1 MNQEADLPLGLFQV
15 LEEEYVSLHGRIDDD
30 GLIRV
35 PDHSV
40 DAGYRLVRAKRDWQ
54 FHRGHLKNPASLLDK
69 LMSVR
74 AQRVSVTSAAAVTGG
89 QTEGWDATASGT
101 PATGPHDA
109 LLRYLVDRIP
119 ANTLSAVVH
128 QRAHLAGD
136 LNALFDEPAGDDGED
151 VVDTATAPVAKV
163 VQRARR
169 RLAPGHL
176 TSAEHGLRSLETA
189 LNEIIK
195 KELIYTD
202 ERFSGI
208 RLSGPLAA
216 FFVTN
221 TSDNVRSS
229 DWPCVNRLLLEQAF
243 PEEIESVAN
252 VRLAAIQQRFHATD
266 SAALCLSGG
275 GIRSATFALGLLQS
289 LARRNLVK
297 EFDYLSTV
305 SGGGYIASWLT
316 AWLYRDPKGLTGVTA
331 RLANQPPETRIDPDP
346 EPLRYLR
353 SYSNFI
359 TPQTGLLSGDTWT
372 FVAMYLRNLFLNW
385 TVIVPLL
392 LAFLMIPR
400 LYVSALM
407 ETPDTPLF
415 GGVGLGHCFLAIAG
429 ALSIAAV
436 AYTTIN
442 QPHIRQQLRARSS
455 FWFKRSG
462 QGSFLRW
469 CLLPL
474 VTAAVFLSLFWAWSL
489 SSREAGDAHNWLPY
503 GGFGLIVTFAG
514 WTVAMVILR
523 RFRRRNWRE
532 TSPTELLVLLLVGV
546 VGATLFW
553 GTEWLLKEYPPVV
566 RDITADWRTWRT
578 ELYAV
583 LAVPV
588 FLGGFL
594 VAMTLF
600 IGLTSHQKKFPDED
614 REWWARAKAWI
625 LVASVAWFVFS
636 TLVIFGPLALTYS
649 PKLITAAGG
658 LSGLV
663 ALIAGRSS
671 RTHAVEQPGARDGL
685 VAWIHRIGL
694 PALAGVFLLVFAAS
708 LALLTSALTV
718 GLANLAA
725 RLEPS
730 AWLSSPVKTLLT
742 IEKQFE
748 SAGGFGLAALQ
759 DLHMWSIHYPLVR
772 FTLSVTV
779 LLSAVGWFMSWRIQ
793 LNRFTLHAGYRDR
806 LIRAFLGASRQVA
819 ERRPNPFTGLD
830 PADNIQMHELRPAL
844 FHEGDFANIGALALK
859 LRAGGD
865 DVSAHLWSRL
875 TGTVKSELESY
886 SVDTLPSPSL
896 KTGLIDDI
904 NHILQ
909 DYKSPLF
916 KEAVFQEYLGR
927 EAVTSKGDATG
938 EPSGDYAILLNRRL
952 LQAAYSD
959 EIQKKYPP
967 PHRLFHVV
975 NTALNLVGG
984 DNLAWQQR
992 KAEPFSITP
1001 LHCGCYR
1008 LGYRRSLEY
1017 GGEDG
1022 ISLGTAVAI
1031 SGAAAS
1037 SNMGYYTTSPVISMV
1052 MTLFNVRLGWWLGN
1066 PGPAGA
1072 TTYKLPSPKYSIAPV
1087 VQEAFGLTDD
1097 KNKYVYLSDGGHF
1110 ENLALYE
1117 MVLRR
1122 CRIIVVSDGG
1132 ADEEY
1137 QFNDLGNAIRKIRID
1152 LGIPIEFKDVPIHA
1166 VNLAG
1171 NHADQKNGT
1180 RGSYFAIANIGY
1192 SCVDV
1197 GAEDGV
1203 LLYVK
1208 PAIYGDEPQDVLHYK
1223 RSHATFPHETTADQF
1238 FDEAQFE
1245 SYRALGSFIMNR
1257 VLDTASDTTDLKS
1270 VVRGLYAEGRREGH
1284 ASWPTIQAGWLTPAR

>member
-1 MNQEADLPLGLFQV
+1 MNREVDLPLGLYQV
-15 LEEEYVSLHGRIDDD
+15 LEEEYVSLHG
-30 GLIRV
+30 GLAEDHVIRV
-35 PDHSV
+35 PDRSV
-40 DAGYRLVRAKRDWQ
+40 EAGYRLVRANRDWQ
-54 FHRGHLKNPASLLDK
+54 FHRGHLKNPVRLFDK
-69 LMSVR
+69 LMSARPQRIPATDAAASTGARVR
-74 AQRVSVTSAAAVTGG
+74 APVAV
-89 QTEGWDATASGT
+89 APRT
-101 PATGPHDA
+101 PAVGPHDA
-109 LLRYLVDRIP
+109 LCRYLLDRIP
-119 ANTLSAVVH
+119 PGTVTALSRH
-128 QRAHLAGD
+128 RDPLRGD
-136 LNALFDEPAGDDGED
+136 LNALFDHEAVDEGKD
-151 VVDTATAPVAKV
+151 VADAATAPVPRV
-163 VQRARR
+163 VARARKKF
-169 RLAPGHL
+169 
-176 TSAEHGLRSLETA
+176 SAEHLTPAQAALGALEDA
-189 LNEIIK
+189 LNTIITT
-195 KELIYTD
+195 ELIYTD

-208 RLSGPLAA
+208 RLTGPLAA
-216 FFVTN
+216 FFETN
-221 TSDNVRSS
+221 RSASVRSQ
-229 DWPCVNRLLLEQAF
+229 DWPRVNRLLLEQAF
-243 PEEIESVAN
+243 PDEIELIAN
-252 VRLAAIQQRFHATD
+252 VRLAAIQDRLHASG

-275 GIRSATFALGLLQS
+275 GIRSATFALGLLQA
-289 LARRNLVK
+289 LARRNLLK

-305 SGGGYIASWLT
+305 SGGGYVGSWLT
-316 AWLYRDPKGLTGVTA
+316 AWLYRDPKGLAGVTD
-331 RLANQPPETRIDPDP
+331 RLANQPPESRTDPDP

-359 TPQTGLLSGDTWT
+359 TPQTGLMSADTWT

-385 TVIVPLL
+385 TVMIPLL

-400 LYVSALM
+400 LYVSTLM
-407 ETPDTPLF
+407 GTPDPSWMVA
-415 GGVGLGHCFLAIAG
+415 GVGLRHGLLALG
-429 ALSIAAV
+429 ALLSMAAV

-442 QPHIRQQLRARSS
+442 RPLIREQLRVRSP

-462 QGSFLRW
+462 QGSFLKW

-474 VTAAVFLSLFWAWSL
+474 MTGAVLLSVFWAWSL
-489 SSREAGDAHNWLPY
+489 NYRQAEDAHRWWPY
-503 GGFGLIVTFAG
+503 GVFGGVVTLVG

-523 RFRRRNWRE
+523 RFRPGHWRE
-532 TSPTELLVLLLVGV
+532 NSWTELVVLLAVGV
-546 VGATLFW
+546 IGGTLFW
-553 GTEWLLKEYPPVV
+553 GTERLLKEYPPIL
-566 RDITADWRTWRT
+566 RDLTSDWRTWRT

-594 VAMTLF
+594 LAMTLF
-600 IGLTSHQKKFPDED
+600 IGLTSHKDRFPDED

-625 LVASVAWFVFS
+625 LIASVAWLVFS
-636 TLVIFGPLALTYS
+636 ALVIAGPLALTYS
-649 PKLITAAGG
+649 PKLLTTAGG

-663 ALIAGRSS
+663 ALIAGRSA
-671 RTHAVEQPGARDGL
+671 RTPAGEQPGARGG
-685 VAWIHRIGL
+685 VAAWIHRIGL
-694 PALAGVFLLVFAAS
+694 PGLAGVFLLVFVAT

-718 GLANLAA
+718 GLANLVATHEPAA
-725 RLEPS
+725 V
-730 AWLSSPVKTLLT
+730 LSTPVKALLR
-742 IEKQFE
+742 IENQFE
-748 SAGGFGLAALQ
+748 SAGFSRNALQ
-759 DLHMWSIHYPLVR
+759 YLHMWSIHYLPLK
-772 FTLSVTV
+772 FTLTVIV
-779 LLSAVGWFMSWRIQ
+779 LLNAIGWFMAWRIQ

-806 LIRAFLGASRQVA
+806 LIRAFLGASRQPA
-819 ERRPNPFTGLD
+819 ERRPNPLTGLD

-859 LRAGGD
+859 LRARAD
-865 DVSAHLWSRL
+865 DVSSHLWERL
-875 TGTVKSELESY
+875 SDKVKSDIESY
-886 SVDTLPSPSL
+886 SADTVPSSSL
-896 KTGLIDDI
+896 KADLIEDL

-909 DYKSPLF
+909 DDERPLF
-916 KEAVFQEYLGR
+916 LEPAFQRVIKATTAG
-927 EAVTSKGDATG
+927 TKGDAPG
-938 EPSGDYAILLNRRL
+938 EPVSDDTITNRRV
-952 LQAAYSD
+952 LQSAYSG
-959 EIQKKYPP
+959 EIHKKYPP
-967 PHRLFHVV
+967 PHKLFHVV

-1052 MTLFNVRLGWWLGN
+1052 LTLFNVRLGWWLGN

-1072 TTYKLPSPKYSIAPV
+1072 KSFQLPSPKYSIAPV

-1132 ADEEY
+1132 ADHDY

-1152 LGIPIEFKDVPIHA
+1152 LGIPIEFKDVPIRA
-1166 VNLAG
+1166 VKLG
-1171 NHADQKNGT
+1171 GDQGDQNNGKE
-1180 RGSYFAIANIGY
+1180 GSYFAIAQIGY
-1192 SCVDV
+1192 SCVDA

-1203 LLYVK
+1203 LLYLK

-1223 RSHATFPHETTADQF
+1223 RSHDTFPHETTADQF

-1245 SYRALGSFIMNR
+1245 SYRALGSFVMTR
-1257 VLDTASDTTDLKS
+1257 VLDTAGDTRDLPG
-1270 VVRGLYAEGRREGH
+1270 VVRGLYGLGRRKGH
-1284 ASWPTIQAGWLTPAR
+1284 ETWPAIQAGWLTAER